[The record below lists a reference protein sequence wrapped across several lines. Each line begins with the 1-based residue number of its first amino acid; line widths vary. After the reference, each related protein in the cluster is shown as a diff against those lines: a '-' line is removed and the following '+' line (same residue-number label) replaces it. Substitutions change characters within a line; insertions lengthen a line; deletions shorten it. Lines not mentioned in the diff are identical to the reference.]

1 MKKIGI
7 ILITAML
14 AFACNSGNKAEQDTS
29 DNQEVNMENLV
40 EVTIPV
46 HGMTCEGCE
55 NAVKKSVS
63 SLAGIAEV
71 TASHVDSVA
80 VVKYDESAVTLEEIE
95 VKIADAGYTVAKE

>member
-7 ILITAML
+7 IVLTAML
-14 AFACNSGNKAEQDTS
+14 AFACNSGNKAEQESSND
-29 DNQEVNMENLV
+29 QEVNMENLV

-55 NAVKKSVS
+55 NAVKKSVN

-71 TASHVDSVA
+71 SASHVDSVA
-80 VVKYDESAVTLEEIE
+80 VVKYDEATVTLEEIQ
-95 VKIADAGYTVAKE
+95 VKIADAGYTVAEE